1 MTRKSGNLP
10 VQCKPTLPE
19 GQQNLKGL
27 TMHIEPGVVD
37 GAKMAFAY
45 ATALGCAGYTAKLAL
60 ADLMKSNI
68 LSFAARTAIGTIG
81 TFVFFEILPHFPV
94 GISEVH
100 FILGT
105 TLFLLLGA
113 APAAL
118 GLALG
123 LLVQG
128 VFFAP
133 SDMPMYF
140 VNVTTLLAPLVAI
153 NALSARLIPQ
163 DRAYVDLDYAH
174 VLKLSALYQGGV
186 VAWVAFWAF
195 YGQGVGAE
203 TMQSVV
209 TFGAAYML
217 VVIIEPIAD
226 LAVLAAAKA
235 FRGLEKSGL
244 FATRLY
250 RAA

>member
-1 MTRKSGNLP
+1 
-10 VQCKPTLPE
+10 
-19 GQQNLKGL
+19 
-27 TMHIEPGVVD
+27 MHIEPGVVD

-45 ATALGCAGYTAKLAL
+45 ATAAGAAGYTAKLAIE
-60 ADLMKSNI
+60 DLRSHNGV
-68 LSFAARTAIGTIG
+68 SFAARTVLAAIG
-81 TFVFFEILPHFPV
+81 TFVFFEVLPHFPV

-105 TLFLLLGA
+105 TLFLLMGA

-128 VFFAP
+128 TFFAP
-133 SDMPMYF
+133 SDLPMFF
-140 VNVTTLLAPLVAI
+140 VNVTTLLVPLFAI
-153 NALSARLIPQ
+153 TALARRIIPEKT
-163 DRAYVDLDYAH
+163 AYVDLGYGD

-203 TMQSVV
+203 TFQSVL

-217 VVIIEPIAD
+217 VVLIEPIAD
-226 LAVLAAAKA
+226 LAVLAGAKA
-235 FRGLEKSGL
+235 WRGLERSGVVVN
-244 FATRLY
+244 RLY
-250 RAA
+250 ADA